1 MRAHIEKNRF
11 ELERYVYCLEREV
24 NKRTARRKIM
34 LVSLGLN
41 FVLLGFITG
50 GLLP

>member
-1 MRAHIEKNRF
+1 MRAHIEKTRF

-24 NKRTARRKIM
+24 NKRTLNRKVMFI
-34 LVSLGLN
+34 SLGVN
-41 FVLLGFITG
+41 FVLIGFITG